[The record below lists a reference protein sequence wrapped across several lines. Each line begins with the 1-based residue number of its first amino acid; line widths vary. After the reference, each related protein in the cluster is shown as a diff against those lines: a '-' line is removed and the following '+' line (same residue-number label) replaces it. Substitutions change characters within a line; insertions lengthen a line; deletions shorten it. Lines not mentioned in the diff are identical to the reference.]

1 MVFFLILISA
11 SFLTIAYY
19 LGYFTLA
26 ILLGVHN
33 NHYFLGFGNRL
44 FDFKI
49 KGVLFTVGI
58 FIPIFGLARIYR
70 IEERFKKRPHYAWEF
85 VERPLFKRFL
95 VTYGGVFSIFLSSL
109 VIFIIVAYF
118 VDEQYISKEEIN
130 KYGIY
135 PSPLAEQYGFQ
146 RGDRILKINGK
157 DFERYDELLDPA
169 IFESVGNSY
178 TVSRKAEELI
188 IKITA
193 LESPTRI
200 HGPFFKIMTPFEIDS
215 VAPNSPA
222 AEIDIQR
229 GDRIVKVNER
239 KIYTLQDMQ
248 EEFRNEM
255 DDHALLE
262 VQRLENSDTTTFV
275 KEVRLDLQK
284 RIGVFTHE
292 PIRYT
297 TISNSFPRAL
307 VKGVKNTFSNLVAQI
322 KALFMVVVPQR
333 IKGGPIGVSSAFGNF
348 SWQRFWY
355 ITAVWSTGFILWN
368 FLPYPKSALWE
379 SVALAYEGVSK
390 KKYPDSFFRKT
401 LSLGWFIFFAQFLW
415 IFVNDIAKLF

>member
-1 MVFFLILISA
+1 MVVFLILISV
-11 SFLTIAYY
+11 SFLAIVYY

-26 ILLGVHN
+26 IPLRVCN
-33 NHYFLGFGNRL
+33 NHYFLGFGQRL

-70 IEERFKKRPHYAWEF
+70 IEGKFKKRPNYAWEF
-85 VERPLFKRFL
+85 VESPLFKRFL
-95 VTYGGVFSIFLSSL
+95 VTYSGVLSLFLSSL
-109 VIFIIVAYF
+109 LIFITVAYF
-118 VDEQYISKEEIN
+118 VEDQYISKEEIN

-157 DFERYDELLDPA
+157 EFERYEELLDPA
-169 IFESVGNSY
+169 IFESVGSSY
-178 TVSRKAEELI
+178 TVSRKTEEFI

-193 LESPTRI
+193 LESRVPI
-200 HGPFFKIMTPFEIDS
+200 QGPFFRIMSPFEIDS
-215 VAPNSPA
+215 VQPNSPA
-222 AEIDIQR
+222 AEIDIQS

-248 EEFRNEM
+248 EEFRNEI

-262 VQRLENSDTTTFV
+262 VQRLENNDTTTFV
-275 KEVRLDLQK
+275 KEVRLDPQK
-284 RIGVFTHE
+284 RIGVFTRE

-297 TISNSFPRAL
+297 TISNSLPRAL
-307 VKGVKNTFSNLVAQI
+307 VKGVKNTISNLVGQI
-322 KALFMVVVPQR
+322 KALFIVVAPKP
-333 IKGGPIGVSSAFGNF
+333 IKGGPIGISSAFGKF
-348 SWQRFWY
+348 SWLRFWY
-355 ITAVWSTGFILWN
+355 ITATWSTGFILWN

-379 SVALAYEGVSK
+379 SVALVYEGVSK
-390 KKYPDSFFRKT
+390 KKYPDSFFKKT
-401 LSLGWFIFFAQFLW
+401 LSLGWFIFFAQIIWVL
-415 IFVNDIAKLF
+415 VNDIAKLF